1 MTLTISLLLGA
12 AGCEQSHERRFAVT
26 DSSGVEVVVNRLEP
40 PQWTLAP
47 MPALSLG
54 RMEGGGPEEFY
65 RVRHV
70 ELMADSG
77 LAVVNSGTSEV
88 RVFNPDGSFGG
99 AYGRA
104 GSGPQEFRA
113 LQWVRSYGDSL
124 LTYDAGNDRL
134 SVWTRSGLFGRSFRL
149 EWFAGS
155 LFPVDANPEEILA
168 VTARYMTELPGSGLV
183 VDTAL
188 VSLYDLRGH
197 LKDSIARL
205 PHNERVVHRQ
215 GDWQTT
221 LGAPFS
227 AAGQLV
233 LGRDGFCYAF
243 GPQPE
248 VRCYGPQGD
257 LRRLIRLSY
266 GPRRVTPE
274 DVDEFWH
281 VRFGEDE
288 GPRLDAYRRMREIMP
303 FPTEYPAFAQLL
315 VDDEGRI
322 WARRYATP
330 EDRTESWFV
339 LDSGRLV
346 GYLETPSGFRV
357 MDVRGGLLAG
367 VLRNDLE
374 VEFVQVYEFGE
385 S

>member
-1 MTLTISLLLGA
+1 MPWSGFGA
-12 AGCEQSHERRFAVT
+12 TAI
-26 DSSGVEVVVNRLEP
+26 
-40 PQWTLAP
+40 
-47 MPALSLG
+47 
-54 RMEGGGPEEFY
+54 
-65 RVRHV
+65 
-70 ELMADSG
+70 
-77 LAVVNSGTSEV
+77 
-88 RVFNPDGSFGG
+88 
-99 AYGRA
+99 
-104 GSGPQEFRA
+104 
-113 LQWVRSYGDSL
+113 RSYDG
-124 LTYDAGNDRL
+124 GNERL
-134 SVWTRSGLFGRSFRL
+134 SVWTRSGSFGRSFNL

-155 LFPVDANPEEILA
+155 LFPVDANSEEILA
-168 VTARYMTELPGSGLV
+168 VTARYMTELDGSGLV

-188 VSLYDLRGH
+188 VSLYDLGGH
-197 LKDSIARL
+197 LNDSIARL

-215 GDWQTT
+215 GNWQTT

-248 VRCYGPQGD
+248 VRCYGKEGD

-266 GPRRVTPE
+266 SPRRVTPE
-274 DVDEFWH
+274 DIDEFWH
-281 VRFGEDE
+281 ERSSEVE
-288 GPRLDAYRRMREIMP
+288 GPKLDAYRRMREVMP

-330 EDRTESWFV
+330 EARTESWF
-339 LDSGRLV
+339 LFDSGRLM

-367 VLRNDLE
+367 VLRNELE

-385 S
+385 W